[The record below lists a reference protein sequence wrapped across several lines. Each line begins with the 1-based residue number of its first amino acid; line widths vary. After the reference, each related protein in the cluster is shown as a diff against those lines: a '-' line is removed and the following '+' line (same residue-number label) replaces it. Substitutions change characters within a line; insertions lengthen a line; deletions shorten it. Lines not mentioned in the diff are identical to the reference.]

1 MPDFS
6 DFFCPEEEIHNLK
19 IELEELKNKF
29 DELETAYLYT
39 QNERVQ
45 MVFAIREMK
54 IHRDEYRAALE
65 KEAWELI
72 EKEAD
77 KKFVEWVKKYHDID
91 QVKIEA
97 TLQP

>member
-29 DELETAYLYT
+29 DELE
-39 QNERVQ
+39 V
-45 MVFAIREMK
+45 
-54 IHRDEYRAALE
+54 
-65 KEAWELI
+65 
-72 EKEAD
+72 
-77 KKFVEWVKKYHDID
+77 
-91 QVKIEA
+91 EA

>member
-1 MPDFS
+1 
-6 DFFCPEEEIHNLK
+6 
-19 IELEELKNKF
+19 
-29 DELETAYLYT
+29 
-39 QNERVQ
+39 
-45 MVFAIREMK
+45 MVFAIREAK
-54 IHRDEYRAALE
+54 IIVDEYRAALE

-97 TLQP
+97 KLQP